1 MSAVSRCRPRVTLGL
16 APARPVV
23 RTRGAC
29 YSLLVPA
36 RCWRVTTRHGIRRR
50 EVRQSSAI
58 AAGRATSAQ
67 HDRHPQCR
75 ALENPADSGHARA
88 AKRVRGTRS
97 SRDGSRPR
105 TERATRTDRARAPC
119 GFARIALA
127 ASRIRGDVLR
137 AWTVV
142 PLIEYRSPV
151 YRLTPLLS
159 RHARRQFHLSAPNA
173 IYPWRAVWRAGG
185 GICQKLYRYKE
196 PDRAAARADG
206 RQIRSG
212 GERPARARNG
222 RKTPICGIIA
232 RVQRKSVASP
242 PGRGQVGI
250 SCY

>member
-1 MSAVSRCRPRVTLGL
+1 MIRHDPHPDVSAVAVGRALRSGSTRARSR
-16 APARPVV
+16 ARPVV
-23 RTRGAC
+23 RTRGTC

-105 TERATRTDRARAPC
+105 STERATRTDRARAPC

-173 IYPWRAVWRAGG
+173 IYPRRAVRRAAG
-185 GICQKLYRYKE
+185 GICQKL
-196 PDRAAARADG
+196 
-206 RQIRSG
+206 
-212 GERPARARNG
+212 
-222 RKTPICGIIA
+222 
-232 RVQRKSVASP
+232 
-242 PGRGQVGI
+242 
-250 SCY
+250 